1 MISFRKVQKKDLNLL
16 LVSLD
21 YPPNDGGISRISGD
35 IIRSL
40 VTKGYLT
47 SVLTFSTSQNNASK
61 RPNADYLNIS
71 KLKGLR
77 DLQLIYNVFKVGREK
92 RILATVWNPGAT
104 LAMLAGA
111 KRVSILVHGTEILEY
126 NDKPFRSWLRR
137 IVLERA
143 HHVICNSKFNEKL
156 VNKIAPKAKT

>member
-1 MISFRKVQKKDLNLL
+1 MISFKKFQKKDLNLL

-47 SVLTFSTSQNNASK
+47 SVLTFYTNQNNASK

-71 KLKGLR
+71 KLKGL
-77 DLQLIYNVFKVGREK
+77 K
-92 RILATVWNPGAT
+92 RFTVN
-104 LAMLAGA
+104 L
-111 KRVSILVHGTEILEY
+111 
-126 NDKPFRSWLRR
+126 
-137 IVLERA
+137 
-143 HHVICNSKFNEKL
+143 
-156 VNKIAPKAKT
+156 